1 MNFRCFDAINVC
13 IMNKTIDRSAR
24 KKRYGDLLT
33 KHVEVKLKKE
43 KYLNLTQIAQ
53 LVDSQL
59 QQMTDN
65 LAGRTLFPLNKIKKL
80 VEVLGLTDEET
91 YQFVNTWFE
100 ASLLDKHVEVLFWIK
115 RLSKKALKGNSKYH
129 YLNIAEHEDVIE
141 GFLKENVS
149 ALQDESALKVLANP
163 ACLKAMSV
171 ILDLPSEKQKTLFEL
186 LETIGA
192 KPEKL
197 DLILGL
203 LK

>member
-1 MNFRCFDAINVC
+1 MS
-13 IMNKTIDRSAR
+13 KSIDRSDR
-24 KKRYGDLLT
+24 KKRYGELLT
-33 KHVEVKLKKE
+33 KHVEVKLKRDS
-43 KYLNLTQIAQ
+43 YLNLTRLAE

-80 VEVLGLTDEET
+80 VEVLNLNEAET
-91 YQFVNTWFE
+91 YRFVNTWFE
-100 ASLLDKHVEVLFWIK
+100 ASLLDRHVEVLLWIK
-115 RLSKKALKGNSKYH
+115 KLSKHSLKGDSKYH
-129 YLNIAEHEDVIE
+129 YLDLAEHEDVIE
-141 GFLKENVS
+141 GFLKENASV
-149 ALQDESALKVLANP
+149 LQDENTLKVLANP
-163 ACLKAMSV
+163 SCLKAMSV